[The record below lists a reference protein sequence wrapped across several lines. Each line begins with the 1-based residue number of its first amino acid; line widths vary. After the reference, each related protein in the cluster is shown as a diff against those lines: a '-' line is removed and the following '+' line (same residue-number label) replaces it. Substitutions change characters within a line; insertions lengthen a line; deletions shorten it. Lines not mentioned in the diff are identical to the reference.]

1 MNVTSRVTDGR
12 YRRTDMMKWIQG
24 GVTAAKGFKAA
35 GVSAGIKRNRKPDL
49 ALVVCARPVTA
60 AGVFTRNRIQAAPV
74 VISKARLR
82 RGRAQAVL
90 INSGCA
96 NCLTG
101 APGTADA
108 LRIGR
113 AAAQALGIEE
123 EMVLLAS
130 TGLIGR
136 RLPVKRMTRVIPSA
150 ARGVSRRHHEAAAQ
164 AILTTDLYAKE
175 AALESRINGRLCRVG
190 GMAKGAGMIAPSLAT
205 MLCVLTTDVTIEPQL
220 LKELLRAAVE
230 RSFNRISVDGDM
242 STNDTVF
249 ALASGQSDVR
259 IRRGTAAQRR
269 FARMLNVLTQRL
281 AALLVKDGEG
291 VTRIATVDVRGAR
304 TEAEANACA
313 RQVANSPLVK
323 TMLAG
328 SDPNVGR
335 IAAAVGAS
343 GARMDPRRLE
353 IRISGQRVVSRG
365 TALRL
370 SKSVTRALLRRPE
383 VPIRVD
389 LRAGRAQGAMMSGD
403 LTEDY
408 VRINAGYAT

>member
-1 MNVTSRVTDGR
+1 MRWVN
-12 YRRTDMMKWIQG
+12 G

-60 AGVFTRNRIQAAPV
+60 AGVFTRNRVQAAPV

-101 APGTADA
+101 APGTTDA

-136 RLPVKRMTRVIPSA
+136 RLPVKRITRAIPSA
-150 ARGVSRRHHEAAAQ
+150 ARRASRRHHEAAAQ

-175 AALESRINGRLCRVG
+175 AAIESRINGRLCRVG

-205 MLCVLTTDVTIEPQL
+205 MLCVLTTDVAIEPQL

-249 ALASGQSDVR
+249 ALASGLAGVR
-259 IRRGTAAQRR
+259 IRRGTAAQHR

-281 AALLVKDGEG
+281 AARLVKDGEG
-291 VTRIATVDVRGAR
+291 VTRIATVDIRGAR

-343 GARMDPRRLE
+343 EAHMDPRKLE

-370 SKSVTRALLRRPE
+370 SKSVTRTLLRRPE

-389 LRAGRAQGAMMSGD
+389 LHAGRAQGAMMSGD
-403 LTEDY
+403 LTEEY